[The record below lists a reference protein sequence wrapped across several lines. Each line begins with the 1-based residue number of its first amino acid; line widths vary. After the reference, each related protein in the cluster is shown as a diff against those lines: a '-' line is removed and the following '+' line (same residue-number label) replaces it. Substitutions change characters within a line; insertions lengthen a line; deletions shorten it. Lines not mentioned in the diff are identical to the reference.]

1 MLLPVSTSWRCWRCW
16 VFLLYLCDVCGS
28 LAWVLS
34 DNYDVTRP
42 VVAHHISL
50 EAAWPAIEK
59 WGMRYVSC
67 VAEWGNGELIR
78 GNSYIIV
85 AGSDTTHQYLLADDL
100 QTQWKNA
107 VRAPDLSINI
117 AQTQPDYWI
126 SRGFTLALATSK
138 VASSS
143 VPIHQIISST
153 CGAIGGRAQV
163 LSSQITGLTCNKT
176 QPLAMINHK
185 KLAVSAPAL
194 LSESD
199 HYKYYSLGGNNHTG
213 TVRPAYS
220 DTFHCH
226 M

>member
-1 MLLPVSTSWRCWRCW
+1 MTFCQILSGKIKAKQKQWRQIIMLLPVSTRWRCWRCW

-67 VAEWGNGELIR
+67 VAEWGNSEVIR

-85 AGSDTTHQYLLADDL
+85 APPDTTHQYRLAEDY

-107 VRAPDLSINI
+107 VPAADLSINI
-117 AQTQPDYWI
+117 AQTVSLSLDWAG
-126 SRGFTLALATSK
+126 SVL
-138 VASSS
+138 ASS
-143 VPIHQIISST
+143 
-153 CGAIGGRAQV
+153 
-163 LSSQITGLTCNKT
+163 K
-176 QPLAMINHK
+176 QP
-185 KLAVSAPAL
+185 
-194 LSESD
+194 
-199 HYKYYSLGGNNHTG
+199 
-213 TVRPAYS
+213 
-220 DTFHCH
+220 
-226 M
+226 